1 MIVDTIRNA
10 QKYYGVHPL
19 FAKAFDF
26 INRNWADFPTM
37 EPGKYD
43 IDGDNL
49 KAIISSK
56 KGMTVAESI
65 AKFECHNNHID
76 IQLCITGKEQL
87 GWKPREN
94 CKVENGGYNPE
105 KDVQFYSDEPEM
117 YFGLTDGQ
125 FAIFF
130 PEDVHAPMIA
140 TGEVKKLV
148 IKVKI

>member
-1 MIVDTIRNA
+1 MIIDTIQNA
-10 QKYYGVHPL
+10 AKYFPVHAS

-26 INRNWADFPTM
+26 IQRNWQDLPKM

-56 KGMTVAESI
+56 KGMTVAEST
-65 AKFECHNNHID
+65 AKFECHNKYID
-76 IQLCITGKEQL
+76 IQLCISGKEQF
-87 GWKPREN
+87 GWKPRETCTN
-94 CKVENGGYNPE
+94 LKSEYNEE
-105 KDVQFYSDEPEM
+105 KDVLFYTDEPDM
-117 YFGLTDGQ
+117 YFQLTDGQ

-130 PEDVHAPMIA
+130 PEDVHAPMI
-140 TGEVKKLV
+140 GEGEIRKLV